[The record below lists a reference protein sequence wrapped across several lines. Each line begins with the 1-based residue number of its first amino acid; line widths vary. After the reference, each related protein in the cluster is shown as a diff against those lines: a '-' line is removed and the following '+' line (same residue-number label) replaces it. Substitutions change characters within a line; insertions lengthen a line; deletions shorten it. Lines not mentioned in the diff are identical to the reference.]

1 MHMATRILGVSESGY
16 HEHRGRGPSARDVR
30 HTLLTDLIRKVHIAS
45 RGTYGARR
53 VRAELTRTRRRC
65 RSPKIS
71 IRSVTSVRTVNTKR
85 SAKQFARGHRG
96 GILTYE
102 CQELCVPHATC

>member
-30 HTLLTDLIRKVHIAS
+30 HTLLTDLIREVHIAS

-53 VRAELTRTRRRC
+53 VHAELTLRGSRTSPGSLTSGFRLPPRTR
-65 RSPKIS
+65 
-71 IRSVTSVRTVNTKR
+71 
-85 SAKQFARGHRG
+85 
-96 GILTYE
+96 
-102 CQELCVPHATC
+102 